1 MANNLERVL
10 RLMAEKNASDVYM
23 SANTPILI
31 KINGQIL
38 QLSDQVLT
46 THQTRQ
52 LLAEMLA
59 PQQLEELDDTG
70 ELNVGISVSR
80 VGSFRLSAFKQRGCI
95 AAVIRCIPF
104 EIPSLD
110 GLGVPPLLAQLV
122 TEKRGLILMVGA
134 TGTGKST
141 TLASMLEWRNQQ
153 MTGHILTIE
162 DPIEFLFS
170 NKKSVVNQREVG
182 RDTQSL
188 QVALKNALRQ
198 APDCILIGE
207 IRDRE
212 TMSAA
217 LSYALSGH
225 LVLATLHANNSYH
238 AMGRIL
244 SFYTPE
250 ARPTLLSDLA
260 SGPARRGLAAPAA
273 QQHRRPRAG
282 RGSAA
287 EHQAHQRPH
296 RQGRPLR
303 GERGGGKEPGR
314 RLADLRGRHRP
325 AHQRRRGLARRRPG
339 LCRFAHQP
347 VVAPAE
353 RTGTGVAHR
362 AQEGRSRGRHLH
374 RDRHRRAARRHTRRA
389 AAVVAEQAVSKA
401 SDSEA
406 MRQHARHA
414 AADRSAD
421 RLPFGH
427 AGRRR
432 LPGLAACRACR
443 RPASPAKRST
453 PARPKRVW
461 PTSGPC
467 TTPACPG
474 PTLVFAGH
482 TDVVP
487 TGPLERW
494 ASDPFV
500 PTHRCGAGFPNGPR
514 LFGRGAADMK
524 AAVAA
529 MTVAATE
536 FVAAHPQHP
545 GRVALLITSDEEGP
559 ALHGT
564 RHVVELLQ
572 ARGEKLD
579 ACIVGEPT
587 SVRQLG
593 DMVKNGRRGTFSGR
607 LKVLGVQG
615 HIAYPQLAANPLHLL
630 APALAELVATV
641 WDARQCLLPA
651 HQLPGQQHPRRH
663 RRLQRHP
670 G

>member
-80 VGSFRLSAFKQRGCI
+80 VGSFRLSAFKQRGSI

-188 QVALKNALRQ
+188 QIALKNALRQ

-244 SFYTPE
+244 SFYSPE
-250 ARPTLLSDLA
+250 ARPTLLSDLS
-260 SGPARRGLAAPAA
+260 SGLRAVISQRLLRSNTGGRVPAVEVLLNTKLISDLIDKGDLSAVKEAVEKSLAEGSQTFEADIARLINEGVVSRDEGLAYADSPTNLLWRLQNEQAPASRIA
-273 QQHRRPRAG
+273 PKKEEAEAATFTEIAIDVRPEDT
-282 RGSAA
+282 RG
-287 EHQAHQRPH
+287 
-296 RQGRPLR
+296 
-303 GERGGGKEPGR
+303 
-314 RLADLRGRHRP
+314 
-325 AHQRRRGLARRRPG
+325 
-339 LCRFAHQP
+339 
-347 VVAPAE
+347 
-353 RTGTGVAHR
+353 
-362 AQEGRSRGRHLH
+362 
-374 RDRHRRAARRHTRRA
+374 
-389 AAVVAEQAVSKA
+389 
-401 SDSEA
+401 
-406 MRQHARHA
+406 
-414 AADRSAD
+414 
-421 RLPFGH
+421 
-427 AGRRR
+427 
-432 LPGLAACRACR
+432 
-443 RPASPAKRST
+443 ASPPWS
-453 PARPKRVW
+453 V
-461 PTSGPC
+461 S
-467 TTPACPG
+467 
-474 PTLVFAGH
+474 
-482 TDVVP
+482 
-487 TGPLERW
+487 
-494 ASDPFV
+494 
-500 PTHRCGAGFPNGPR
+500 R
-514 LFGRGAADMK
+514 L
-524 AAVAA
+524 
-529 MTVAATE
+529 
-536 FVAAHPQHP
+536 
-545 GRVALLITSDEEGP
+545 
-559 ALHGT
+559 
-564 RHVVELLQ
+564 
-572 ARGEKLD
+572 
-579 ACIVGEPT
+579 
-587 SVRQLG
+587 
-593 DMVKNGRRGTFSGR
+593 
-607 LKVLGVQG
+607 
-615 HIAYPQLAANPLHLL
+615 
-630 APALAELVATV
+630 
-641 WDARQCLLPA
+641 
-651 HQLPGQQHPRRH
+651 
-663 RRLQRHP
+663 
-670 G
+670 

>member
-38 QLSDQVLT
+38 QLSDQILT

-80 VGSFRLSAFKQRGCI
+80 VGSFRLSAFKQRGSI

-110 GLGVPPLLAQLV
+110 SLGVPPLLAQLV

-170 NKKSVVNQREVG
+170 NKKSVINQREVG

-188 QVALKNALRQ
+188 QIALKNALRQ

-260 SGPARRGLAAPAA
+260 SGLRAVISQRLLRSNTGGCVPAVEVLLNTKLISDLIDKGDLSAVKEAVEKSLAEGSQTFEADIARLINDGVVSRDEGLAFADSPTNLLWRLQNDQAPASRIA
-273 QQHRRPRAG
+273 PKKEEAEAATFTELSIDVRADEH
-282 RGSAA
+282 RGSA
-287 EHQAHQRPH
+287 P
-296 RQGRPLR
+296 P
-303 GERGGGKEPGR
+303 PWS
-314 RLADLRGRHRP
+314 
-325 AHQRRRGLARRRPG
+325 
-339 LCRFAHQP
+339 
-347 VVAPAE
+347 V
-353 RTGTGVAHR
+353 T
-362 AQEGRSRGRHLH
+362 
-374 RDRHRRAARRHTRRA
+374 
-389 AAVVAEQAVSKA
+389 
-401 SDSEA
+401 
-406 MRQHARHA
+406 
-414 AADRSAD
+414 
-421 RLPFGH
+421 
-427 AGRRR
+427 
-432 LPGLAACRACR
+432 
-443 RPASPAKRST
+443 KR
-453 PARPKRVW
+453 
-461 PTSGPC
+461 
-467 TTPACPG
+467 
-474 PTLVFAGH
+474 
-482 TDVVP
+482 
-487 TGPLERW
+487 
-494 ASDPFV
+494 
-500 PTHRCGAGFPNGPR
+500 
-514 LFGRGAADMK
+514 
-524 AAVAA
+524 
-529 MTVAATE
+529 
-536 FVAAHPQHP
+536 
-545 GRVALLITSDEEGP
+545 
-559 ALHGT
+559 
-564 RHVVELLQ
+564 
-572 ARGEKLD
+572 
-579 ACIVGEPT
+579 
-587 SVRQLG
+587 
-593 DMVKNGRRGTFSGR
+593 
-607 LKVLGVQG
+607 
-615 HIAYPQLAANPLHLL
+615 
-630 APALAELVATV
+630 
-641 WDARQCLLPA
+641 
-651 HQLPGQQHPRRH
+651 
-663 RRLQRHP
+663 
-670 G
+670 